1 MIREIIDRIETRY
14 GAPTPPRVTDLFEQI
29 VWETVCYLVD
39 DEKRAAAFEDL
50 RARVG
55 LTPERI
61 AAAPLWLLEAVAC
74 GVRPH
79 DRAHRLKEVARLVL
93 EEHDG
98 DLNRVLSLPAPA
110 ALKALRRFPGIG
122 EPGAEKIL
130 LFAESHAALALDSN
144 GLRVLLRIGVASE
157 QKSYQASYRAVRDAV
172 QPDLPQD
179 GAWLVAAHQLL
190 RRHGRE
196 TCRRSVPECGLC
208 PLRDRCDHFRRA
220 WVAPRPS
227 GSSPPSPTQRPR

>member
-1 MIREIIDRIETRY
+1 MIREVVDRIEARY
-14 GAPTPPRVTDLFEQI
+14 GAPTRPRVTDPFEQI

-61 AAAPLWLLEAVAC
+61 AAAPMSLLEDVAC

-79 DRAHRLKEVARLVL
+79 DRANRLKEVARMAL

-98 DLNRVLSLPAPA
+98 DLSRVLSLPAPA

-130 LFAESHAALALDSN
+130 LFAESYATLALDSN
-144 GLRVLLRIGVASE
+144 GLRVLLRIGVAAE
-157 QKSYQASYRAVRDAV
+157 QKSYRASYRENVNYRWFMMRFYAV
-172 QPDLPQD
+172 
-179 GAWLVAAHQLL
+179 
-190 RRHGRE
+190 
-196 TCRRSVPECGLC
+196 
-208 PLRDRCDHFRRA
+208 
-220 WVAPRPS
+220 
-227 GSSPPSPTQRPR
+227 